1 MKNAISIHSLSY
13 SYGNFSVLSAIS
25 LKVDQGIFFTV
36 IGPNGSG
43 KSTLMKILAGILKFK
58 KGKISIA
65 GKSLKKYS
73 GRELARHVAYV
84 PQTVSVEFPFTV
96 EELVLLGRAPHQG
109 MLGINSEK
117 DHFIAEQ
124 AMNFTDTRN
133 LAKKKIDRISGGE
146 RQRVFMAR
154 AVCQQP
160 EIMLLD
166 EPASALDLAHQVKL
180 MDLLERLKNETGIT
194 IIMVSHDINL
204 AAMYSDAMLLI
215 KNGSVIK
222 QGTAAEVIKPSILED
237 IFGCPFFVDT
247 NPAGNSPRISP
258 IPEKFKVKFPS
269 SHSNFKLRP

>member
-1 MKNAISIHSLSY
+1 MKNAIAIHSLSY
-13 SYGNFSVLSAIS
+13 SYGNFSVLSTIS
-25 LKVDQGIFFTV
+25 FNVEQGIFFTV

-65 GKSLKKYS
+65 GKNLKKYS
-73 GRELARHVAYV
+73 GKELARHVAYV
-84 PQTVSVEFPFTV
+84 PQTVSAEFPFTV
-96 EELVLLGRAPHQG
+96 EELVLLGRSPHQG

-117 DHFIAEQ
+117 DHLIAEQ
-124 AMNFTDTRN
+124 AMDFTDTRI
-133 LAKKKIDRISGGE
+133 LARKKINRISGGE
-146 RQRVFMAR
+146 RQRAFIAR

-160 EIMLLD
+160 ELMLLD

-215 KNGSVIK
+215 NNGSVIK
-222 QGTAAEVIKPSILED
+222 QGTAAEVIKPSVLED
-237 IFGCPFFVDT
+237 IFGCPFYVDT

-258 IPEKFKVKFPS
+258 IPEKFKLNRRAPYAG
-269 SHSNFKLRP
+269 